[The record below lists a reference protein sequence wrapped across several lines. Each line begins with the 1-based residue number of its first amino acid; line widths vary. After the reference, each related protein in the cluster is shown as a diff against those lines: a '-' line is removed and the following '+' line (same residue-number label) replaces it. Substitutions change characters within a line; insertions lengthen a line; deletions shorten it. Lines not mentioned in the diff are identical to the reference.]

1 MLASWPR
8 SLVRPAYRR
17 RLCMRLTVTSVED
30 FVLILNGKQPSVN
43 LVTRSMIR
51 SNDGALRYLGE
62 KCTKLRRK
70 VLYMGVRLDTRP
82 SDSLIACG
90 KKCSGQRTNNSFARN
105 RSLNGKCDRF
115 IKIGSSPLVWLSA
128 QCSLA
133 LHVEF

>member
-1 MLASWPR
+1 
-8 SLVRPAYRR
+8 
-17 RLCMRLTVTSVED
+17 MRLTVTSVED

-115 IKIGSSPLVWLSA
+115 IKIGSSPLDGSALSVHWRCTSNSRFKGRRHKA
-128 QCSLA
+128 PQT
-133 LHVEF
+133 VQV